1 MLVMML
7 VCFACNGTAES
18 VLAVARQ
25 GPAVDHLGVTT
36 DQ

>member
-7 VCFACNGTAES
+7 VCFACNGTAEL
-18 VLAVARQ
+18 VLAVAYQ
-25 GPAVDHLGVTT
+25 GPAVDHLGVTI